1 MKPLYERYVELKNKK
16 AVLNGFT
23 DYGDQ
28 WRQKYDT
35 TTFEEEI
42 LDMYKPMQSF
52 YEQLHAYVR
61 RKLYEVYGEEVRFII
76 VVPTMYRLGILLSI
90 SSEMILIGN
99 TVDYVKMKDA

>member
-76 VVPTMYRLGILLSI
+76 CSVANNSLSI
-90 SSEMILIGN
+90 SSKIIRIGN
-99 TVDYVKMKDA
+99 TVDDVKTEDA

>member
-76 VVPTMYRLGILLSI
+76 FCSVANYIKTSNPSTQ
-90 SSEMILIGN
+90 
-99 TVDYVKMKDA
+99 KF

>member
-61 RKLYEVYGEEVRFII
+61 RKLYEVYGEEVHFII
-76 VVPTMYRLGILLSI
+76 CSVACQQFSFHKF
-90 SSEMILIGN
+90 SNNSN
-99 TVDYVKMKDA
+99 WQHC